1 MATIT
6 PASYKLCYSSNIQT
20 LFELLRKA
28 PDTHGAG
35 HTDAINKTLTALG
48 MTLKCWK
55 TPTGFYNVLKYAKS
69 PLVSL
74 YSAQT
79 VSQQLAQDAKT
90 VADTDTS
97 PHDPETI
104 QGRGLFR
111 SVVINDA
118 GDIVSFSP
126 PKTIT
131 FNGAEDTPVLD
142 ADEVRLSQFVVEE
155 FVEGTMINLFYN
167 PNITAGSGSEANA
180 AAGWEVSTKGVVG
193 GAIVVPGSNKRNQRP
208 PPATDEYAA
217 TTTFR
222 SIFLD
227 ACLKNG
233 IDFNNLDTKYS
244 YSLVL
249 QHPENPLITHL
260 KTPRVYLIAM
270 YAIDNTTLTVTRCAR
285 SSIDWKSIGFK
296 LPREYSVKKGSTFSD
311 IRNQYA
317 NPAGLSP
324 YRIMGCM
331 MHSVIGGEGWSFKLR
346 NPSYEVA
353 KHTPCELGKRM
364 MFEYCNLRHTRDI
377 PAHLAAYPDDAV
389 KFDEF
394 KLQIHVYTKLL
405 YSSYVECFI
414 SKKQPLIDYA
424 VNLRTHMYRMHNEI
438 YKARRTAAAS
448 AVGTSAGRGSGLK
461 LQDAIQ
467 YVNVVMTP
475 TDLFYA
481 ITYCDKS
488 PQTQTP
494 PPTTTATA
502 TATPTTP
509 QYPNDKPKHNII

>member
-20 LFELLRKA
+20 LFELLRKT
-28 PDTHGAG
+28 PDTQGAG
-35 HTDAINKTLTALG
+35 HTDAINKSLTALG

-69 PLVSL
+69 PIVSL

-90 VADTDTS
+90 AADTDTF

-126 PKTIT
+126 PKTVT

-142 ADEVRLSQFVVEE
+142 ADEIRLSQFIVEE

-167 PNITAGSGSEANA
+167 PNITAGSGSEVNA
-180 AAGWEVSTKGVVG
+180 TAGWEVSTKGVVG
-193 GAIVVPGSNKRNQRP
+193 GAIVVPGSSKRNQRP
-208 PPATDEYAA
+208 IPTATDAA
-217 TTTFR
+217 NGVADVVTTTTFR

-227 ACLKNG
+227 ACLKTG
-233 IDFNNLDTKYS
+233 IDFNKLDTKYS

-249 QHPENPLITHL
+249 QHPENPLITHI
-260 KTPRVYLIAM
+260 KSPRVYLIAL
-270 YAIDNTTLTVTRCAR
+270 YTIDNATLTVTRCSR
-285 SSIDWKSIGFK
+285 SSIDWKSLGFN

-331 MHSVIGGEGWSFKLR
+331 MHSVTGGEGWSFKLR

-394 KLQIHVYTKLL
+394 KLQINAYTKLL

-438 YKARRTAAAS
+438 YKARRTASAVCTAS
-448 AVGTSAGRGSGLK
+448 ASAAGRGSGSGLK

-467 YVNVVMTP
+467 YVNIVMTP
-475 TDLFYA
+475 TELFYA
-481 ITYCDKS
+481 ITYSDKS
-488 PQTQTP
+488 PQPQTQ
-494 PPTTTATA
+494 
-502 TATPTTP
+502 
-509 QYPNDKPKHNII
+509 IE

>member
-20 LFELLRKA
+20 LFELLRKT
-28 PDTHGAG
+28 PDTNGAG

-74 YSAQT
+74 YSAQS
-79 VSQQLAQDAKT
+79 VAQQLAQDAKT
-90 VADTDTS
+90 Q
-97 PHDPETI
+97 ETI

-126 PKTIT
+126 PKTVT

-142 ADEVRLSQFVVEE
+142 ADEIRLSQFIVEE

-167 PNITAGSGSEANA
+167 PNIAAGSGSEANA
-180 AAGWEVSTKGVVG
+180 TAGWELSTKGVVG

-208 PPATDEYAA
+208 PPATEASAA

-227 ACLKNG
+227 ACLKTG
-233 IDFNNLDTKYS
+233 IDFNKLDTKYS

-249 QHPENPLITHL
+249 QHPENPLITHI
-260 KTPRVYLIAM
+260 KSPRVYLIAL
-270 YAIDNTTLTVTRCAR
+270 YTIDNATLTVTRCAR
-285 SSIDWKSIGFK
+285 SSIDWKSLGFNI
-296 LPREYSVKKGSTFSD
+296 PREYSVKKGSSFSD

-331 MHSVIGGEGWSFKLR
+331 MHSVIGGEGWSFKMR

-353 KHTPCELGKRM
+353 KHTPCELGKRV

-394 KLQIHVYTKLL
+394 KLQIHAYTKLL

-438 YKARRTAAAS
+438 YKVRRTAAAAS
-448 AVGTSAGRGSGLK
+448 AVGTSASASTSVGRGSGLK

-481 ITYCDKS
+481 ITYSDKI
-488 PQTQTP
+488 PQPQP
-494 PPTTTATA
+494 QHPQPPT
-502 TATPTTP
+502 
-509 QYPNDKPKHNII
+509 QIE

>member
-1 MATIT
+1 MAIIT

-20 LFELLRKA
+20 LFELLRKT
-28 PDTHGAG
+28 PDTQGAG
-35 HTDAINKTLTALG
+35 HTDAINKSLTALG

-90 VADTDTS
+90 AADMDADTP

-126 PKTIT
+126 PKTVT

-142 ADEVRLSQFVVEE
+142 ADENRLSQFIVEE

-167 PNITAGSGSEANA
+167 PNITTGSNA
-180 AAGWEVSTKGVVG
+180 SAGWEMSTKGVVG
-193 GAIVVPGSNKRNQRP
+193 GAIVVPGSSKRNQRP
-208 PPATDEYAA
+208 LPATDALNNTNN

-227 ACLKNG
+227 ACLKTG
-233 IDFNNLDTKYS
+233 IVFNKLDTKYS

-249 QHPENPLITHL
+249 QHPENPLIAHI
-260 KTPRVYLIAM
+260 KSPRVYLIAL
-270 YAIDNTTLTVTRCAR
+270 YTIDNTTLTVTRCAR
-285 SSIDWKSIGFK
+285 SSIDWKSLGFNI
-296 LPREYSVKKGSTFSD
+296 PREYSVKNGSTFSD

-331 MHSVIGGEGWSFKLR
+331 MHSVIGGEGWSFKMR

-364 MFEYCNLRHTRDI
+364 MFEYCNLRRTRDI
-377 PAHLAAYPDDAV
+377 PAHLVAYPDDAA

-394 KLQIHVYTKLL
+394 KLQIHEYTKLL

-438 YKARRTAAAS
+438 YKVRRAAS
-448 AVGTSAGRGSGLK
+448 TIGTASASASASAAGRGGGSGLK
-461 LQDAIQ
+461 LQDAMQ
-467 YVNVVMTP
+467 YVNIIMTP

-481 ITYCDKS
+481 ITYSDKS
-488 PQTQTP
+488 QP
-494 PPTTTATA
+494 PATA
-502 TATPTTP
+502 SIP
-509 QYPNDKPKHNII
+509 QPPSQSQQ